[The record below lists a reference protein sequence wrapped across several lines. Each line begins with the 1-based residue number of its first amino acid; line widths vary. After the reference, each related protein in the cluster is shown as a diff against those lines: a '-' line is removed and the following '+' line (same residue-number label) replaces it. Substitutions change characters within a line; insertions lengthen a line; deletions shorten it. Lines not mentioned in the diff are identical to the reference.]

1 MLFDPMEEHPQQ
13 PGFFWRLHRALGPIL
28 GGLLLDFTDLAT
40 YGPMGI
46 LGPFLGAAVVL
57 WITSLYRFSVKTK
70 IILAF
75 LGGVYCMVPMT
86 EPFPV
91 ATLVCAA
98 CRFFEKPANTSKK
111 PESPKRKFVESKVES
126 ETESDDAK
134 VE

>member
-1 MLFDPMEEHPQQ
+1 MTNKPPQQ
-13 PGFFWRLHRALGPIL
+13 PGFIWRMHRALGQIL

-40 YGPMGI
+40 FGPMGI

-57 WITSLYRFSVKTK
+57 WITSLYRFSVRTK

-86 EPFPV
+86 EPFPI

-98 CRFFEKPANTSKK
+98 CRFFEKPSNAPSDSENK
-111 PESPKRKFVESKVES
+111 PNRKFVESKVEPS
-126 ETESDDAK
+126 ADPDDTP
-134 VE
+134 

>member
-1 MLFDPMEEHPQQ
+1 MLFDPMEEHSQQ

-28 GGLLLDFTDLAT
+28 GGLLLDFADLAT

-86 EPFPV
+86 EPFPI

-98 CRFFEKPANTSKK
+98 CRFFEKPSPNEHEE
-111 PESPKRKFVESKVES
+111 ESDGREKRKFVESKVES
-126 ETESDDAK
+126 EPESD
-134 VE
+134 

>member
-1 MLFDPMEEHPQQ
+1 MNEEPQQ

-46 LGPFLGAAVVL
+46 LGPFLGASVVL
-57 WITSLYRFSVKTK
+57 WISSLYRFSVKTK

-91 ATLVCAA
+91 ATLVCAV
-98 CRFFEKPANTSKK
+98 CRFFEKPLSNGHEEKSGGR
-111 PESPKRKFVESKVES
+111 EKRKFVESKVES
-126 ETESDDAK
+126 EAETNSN
-134 VE
+134 